1 MNQKTSETESRFSFG
16 ANWADFLSKVSDERV
31 AAAERSLVEGFEAD
45 NFHERS
51 FLDAGCGSG
60 LFSLAAHRLGATVV
74 SFDFDPESV
83 MCAETLRSS
92 NGLESEPWTVVQG
105 SLLDVDFLTS
115 LGTFD
120 LVYCWGVAHHTGS
133 MWEALDNLSHSVKPD
148 GFIFLSIYND
158 QGNLSRMW
166 LQVKRLYNKSGWL
179 TRKVLVSGVG
189 LSFAS
194 RRLLYRLRHPRR
206 SRVETPT
213 RGRGMDRKNDLID
226 WVGGFPFEVAKP
238 EEVSYF
244 FAERGFDLLR
254 LKTCGRGLGCNE
266 FVFRNSTASSVSPS

>member
-1 MNQKTSETESRFSFG
+1 MNKTTPEPERRFSFG

-31 AAAERSLVEGFEAD
+31 AAAEHSLMEGFGAETLL
-45 NFHERS
+45 ERS
-51 FLDAGCGSG
+51 FLDAGCRSG

-83 MCAETLRSS
+83 MCAETLKSS
-92 NGLESEPWTVVQG
+92 NEVESEAWTVVQG
-105 SLLDVDFLTS
+105 SLLDEDFLAS

-133 MWEALDNLSHSVKPD
+133 MWEALDNLSRSVEPD
-148 GFIFLSIYND
+148 GFLFLSIYND
-158 QGNLSRMW
+158 QGHISRLW
-166 LQVKRLYNKSGWL
+166 LQVKRLYNESGWL

-194 RRLLYRLRHPRR
+194 RRLLGRLLHPRR
-206 SRVETPT
+206 SSVATTQR
-213 RGRGMDRKNDLID
+213 RGMDRKNDLID

-238 EEVSYF
+238 EEIFYF
-244 FAERGFDLLR
+244 YRQRGFDLLR
-254 LKTCGRGLGCNE
+254 LKTCGGGLGCNE
-266 FVFRNSTASSVSPS
+266 FVFRKSTASSVSPS